1 MLVKGMHLSHW
12 ILLLE
17 KHLAWTKE
25 VLFEGQPYCVI
36 HQTQWHSYLKSQ
48 CELVYSSRTS
58 CLCILI
64 ERSTVVERSKIKSSL
79 WLGCNTPGT
88 TTCYQTWAWVCR
100 SSQQPC
106 FTNTSDKVPQ
116 ASVQTLIKWLKIII
130 LGKNELQGN
139 PFWHK
144 KNDTMELGRWMDRDC
159 TVREKNTNTEGITV
173 IDEVQT
179 MTTATKAWEA

>member
-1 MLVKGMHLSHW
+1 MDKG
-12 ILLLE
+12 
-17 KHLAWTKE
+17 
-25 VLFEGQPYCVI
+25 
-36 HQTQWHSYLKSQ
+36 
-48 CELVYSSRTS
+48 
-58 CLCILI
+58 
-64 ERSTVVERSKIKSSL
+64 SSL
-79 WLGCNTPGT
+79 WGSTLLCHSSDPATQLPEVTMWTCVQFKNFLSLHFNWEKYSCWEKQNKKLSMFRLYTPGT
-88 TTCYQTWAWVCR
+88 NTCYQTWAWVCR

-179 MTTATKAWEA
+179 MTTARKAWEA